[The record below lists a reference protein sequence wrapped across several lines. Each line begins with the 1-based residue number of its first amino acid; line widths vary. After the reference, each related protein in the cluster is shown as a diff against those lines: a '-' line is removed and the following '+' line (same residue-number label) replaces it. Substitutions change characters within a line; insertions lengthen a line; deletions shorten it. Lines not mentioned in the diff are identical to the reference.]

1 MANASPRFSYLESW
15 IETFSAR
22 VFITVPL
29 NVITSGKAFADRSL
43 NLPDIVMFV
52 PPTATYP
59 YTTSR
64 EVSINCPI
72 TNLPNGPLAVVEADA
87 GAARGLGSMAEPN

>member
-1 MANASPRFSYLESW
+1 MPRFSYLESW
-15 IETFSAR
+15 IETFAAGVFVSA
-22 VFITVPL
+22 PL
-29 NVITSGKAFADRSL
+29 NVIISGKAFADRSL

-64 EVSINCPI
+64 DVTIYCPI
-72 TNLPNGPLAVVEADA
+72 TVFVLLVVAT
-87 GAARGLGSMAEPN
+87 SKTAESFAFVRIA